1 MYKEL
6 IQASE
11 SVEVT
16 QEIQASEATL
26 KQARIF
32 SALERHFNK
41 YDDLFKNPP
50 SREGMVNIEKRTDL

>member
-1 MYKEL
+1 MHKEY
-6 IQASE
+6 IDTSE
-11 SVEVT
+11 DV
-16 QEIQASEATL
+16 IAEATEEGRKNL
-26 KQARIF
+26 PKQARIF